1 MSPEITKKQRT
12 DRYFMK
18 DLNSYR
24 LISQR
29 EMILRKEGGSMKT
42 GFIGAGRA
50 GCSLGK
56 YLADHGVELVGYYDK
71 NDAAAKEA
79 AEFTKTAFYHDMLK
93 LVEDSET
100 IFITTVDAQ
109 IVPVWE
115 QIKRLPLKNQIIC
128 HCSGALSS
136 DSFSGTENMEV
147 SCCSV
152 HPMLPFSSR
161 FSSYEQLNHAF
172 FTVEGQ
178 KRAVEC
184 VTDLFT
190 SFGNEVCRIDAK
202 EKPKYHAA
210 ASMLSNQ
217 VVAVLDSGYRLLEEC
232 GFTREKA
239 VQATAGLVRGN
250 VENVISQGCSSALT
264 GPVERNDV
272 ETIKKHLACLD
283 KDTAM
288 LYRTLAKA
296 LVRIAE
302 EKHPEQDYRKLLE
315 YIM

>member
-1 MSPEITKKQRT
+1 
-12 DRYFMK
+12 
-18 DLNSYR
+18 
-24 LISQR
+24 
-29 EMILRKEGGSMKT
+29 MKT

-56 YLADHGVELVGYYDK
+56 YLVDRGVELVGYYDK

-79 AEFTKTAFYHDMLK
+79 AEFTKTAFYEDLQK
-93 LVEDSET
+93 LADDSEM
-100 IFITTVDAQ
+100 IFITTVDTQ

-115 QIKRLPLKNQIIC
+115 QLKELPLKNQIIC

-178 KRAVEC
+178 NRAAEVI
-184 VTDLFT
+184 TGLLT
-190 SFGNEVCRIDAK
+190 SLGNEVCRIQADA
-202 EKPKYHAA
+202 KPKYHAA

-217 VVAVLDSGYRLLEEC
+217 VIAVLDSGYRLLEEC
-232 GFTREKA
+232 GFSRKKA
-239 VQATAGLVRGN
+239 VQATAALVCGN
-250 VENVISQGCSSALT
+250 VENVIAQDCSSALT

-272 ETIKKHLACLD
+272 STVEKHLASLD
-283 KDTAM
+283 EDTAE
-288 LYRTLAKA
+288 LYLVLAKQ
-296 LVRIAE
+296 LVRIAQ
-302 EKHPEQDYRKLLE
+302 KKNPKQDYGLLE
-315 YIM
+315 KLVERK

>member
-1 MSPEITKKQRT
+1 
-12 DRYFMK
+12 MK
-18 DLNSYR
+18 
-24 LISQR
+24 I
-29 EMILRKEGGSMKT
+29 

-56 YLADHGVELVGYYDK
+56 YFSGKGVTLTGYYDK
-71 NDAAAKEA
+71 NDAAAQEA
-79 AEFTKTAFYHDMLK
+79 AEFTRAVCYKDLHK
-93 LVEDSET
+93 LMDDSEMV
-100 IFITTVDAQ
+100 FITTVDAQ

-115 QIKRLPLKNQIIC
+115 QLKELPLKNQIIC

-178 KRAVEC
+178 KRAADCMTE
-184 VTDLFT
+184 LLT

-232 GFTREKA
+232 GFSREKA

-264 GPVERNDV
+264 GPVERNDA

-283 KDTAM
+283 KDTAV
-288 LYRTLAKA
+288 LYRTLAKC

-302 EKHPEQDYRKLLE
+302 EKHPKQDYQTLQKELSLS
-315 YIM
+315 